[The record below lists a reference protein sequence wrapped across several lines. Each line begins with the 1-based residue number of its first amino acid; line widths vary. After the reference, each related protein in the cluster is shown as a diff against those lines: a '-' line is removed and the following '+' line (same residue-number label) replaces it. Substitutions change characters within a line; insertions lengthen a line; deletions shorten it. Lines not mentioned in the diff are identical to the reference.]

1 MQIPKKTGLILTGG
15 GARAAYQV
23 GVLQAL
29 AAILREAGWA
39 PAQNPFAIICGTSAG
54 AINAAALACRADN
67 FGEGVQ
73 VLLDVWRQMKV
84 EQVYRAD
91 SLGVIRSGAR
101 WLSLLSFGWL
111 LRQWHAAPPSSL
123 LDNTPLAGLLHHML
137 DLPRLDAALQEGAL
151 HALAVSASSYTG
163 GQHITF
169 YQAGADIAPWV
180 RMQRSALQG
189 QIGVEHLLASAAIP
203 FIFPAVPLYVDGR
216 REYCGDGSMRQ
227 LAPISPAIHL
237 GACKVLVVGAGR
249 IAEAGRV
256 AAVTGPARYPS
267 LAQIAGHALSSI
279 FLDGLAV
286 DIERLNRINL
296 TLSMLPEEFLAR
308 TPLKPVELLVIA
320 PSERLDDIAVRHV
333 ASLPA
338 PIRTLLSGIGATEA
352 RGAALASYLLFESTY
367 TGELIRLGQRDTRA
381 RKAEVLAFFGP
392 APAAPAAAPTATGS
406 CQFAADPV

>member
-1 MQIPKKTGLILTGG
+1 MTGLILTGG

-23 GVLQAL
+23 GVLQAI

-39 PAQNPFAIICGTSAG
+39 AARNPFQIICGTSAG

-73 VLLDVWRQMKV
+73 KLLDVWQHMKV

-91 SLGVIRSGAR
+91 SLGVIRAGAR

-111 LRQWHAAPPSSL
+111 LRQWRAVPPRSL
-123 LDNTPLAGLLHHML
+123 LDNTPLAGLLHRML
-137 DLPRLDAALQEGAL
+137 DLPRLDAALRDGVL

-163 GQHITF
+163 GRHLTF
-169 YQAGADIAPWV
+169 YQSGAAIVPWV
-180 RMQRSALQG
+180 RMQRSALDD

-203 FIFPAVPLYVDGR
+203 FIFPAVPLYVDGQ

-237 GACKVLVVGAGR
+237 GARKVLVVGAGR
-249 IAEAGRV
+249 LNESGREGQAGAG
-256 AAVTGPARYPS
+256 AAAAYPS

-296 TLSMLPEEFLAR
+296 TLSMLPEEYLAR

-320 PSERLDDIAVRHV
+320 PSERLDDIAARHV
-333 ASLPA
+333 GSLPL

-352 RGAALASYLLFESTY
+352 RGAALASYLLFEASY
-367 TGELIRLGQRDTRA
+367 TGELIRLGQRDTQA
-381 RKAEVLAFFGP
+381 RKADVLAFFG
-392 APAAPAAAPTATGS
+392 S
-406 CQFAADPV
+406 